1 MSIVNFASA
10 EMEIVIHATED
21 TNKVLKAIKSILP
34 IEPEE
39 FIADSIKGHF
49 GNEIILLK
57 ATLSSKKASD
67 LAHKIV
73 SMMSNEDRLS
83 IYNNFDLFTDEKFI
97 YLRISKQNIFEHKI
111 VLEQTDSVKIKFK
124 TIRGFQ
130 SKNGL
135 EGYRRMLA
143 KGDID

>member
-1 MSIVNFASA
+1 
-10 EMEIVIHATED
+10 VIHATED
-21 TNKVLKAIKSILP
+21 TAKVLKAIKSILP

-39 FIADSIKGHF
+39 FVADSIKGHF

-57 ATLSSKKASD
+57 AILSGKKTSD
-67 LAHKIV
+67 IAHKIIG
-73 SMMSNEDRLS
+73 MMSDEDRLS
-83 IYNNFDLFTDEKFI
+83 MYNNFDLFTDEKFI

-135 EGYRRMLA
+135 DGYRRMLA

>member
-1 MSIVNFASA
+1 MSAVNFASA
-10 EMEIVIHATED
+10 EMEVVIHATED
-21 TNKVLKAIKSILP
+21 TAKVLKAIKSILP

-39 FIADSIKGHF
+39 FVADSIKGHF

-57 ATLSSKKASD
+57 AILSGKKASD
-67 LAHKIV
+67 IAHKIIG
-73 SMMSNEDRLS
+73 MMSDEDRLS
-83 IYNNFDLFTDEKFI
+83 MYNNFDLFTDEKFI

>member
-1 MSIVNFASA
+1 
-10 EMEIVIHATED
+10 
-21 TNKVLKAIKSILP
+21 LKAI
-34 IEPEE
+34 
-39 FIADSIKGHF
+39 
-49 GNEIILLK
+49 
-57 ATLSSKKASD
+57 LSGKKASD
-67 LAHKIV
+67 IAHKIIG
-73 SMMSNEDRLS
+73 MMSDEDRLS
-83 IYNNFDLFTDEKFI
+83 MYNNFDLFTDEKFI

>member
-10 EMEIVIHATED
+10 EMEVVIHATED
-21 TNKVLKAIKSILP
+21 TAKVLKAIKSILP

-39 FIADSIKGHF
+39 FVADSIKGHF

-57 ATLSSKKASD
+57 AILSGKKASD
-67 LAHKIV
+67 IAHKIIG
-73 SMMSNEDRLS
+73 MMSDEDRLS
-83 IYNNFDLFTDEKFI
+83 MYNNFDLFTDDKFI

-135 EGYRRMLA
+135 DGYRRMLV